1 MCDGKGEQGETYPPV
16 DEEQRVGVGSVEEWE
31 YQDQEHKKWHKR
43 FRQNVIDFMIFFAF
57 DAFLLDSWIYE
68 RFSRGYRFNF
78 YRATKFTQ
86 DLKNMITTSE
96 TRLVSDNIIFQRT

>member
-1 MCDGKGEQGETYPPV
+1 MTLTIQL
-16 DEEQRVGVGSVEEWE
+16 
-31 YQDQEHKKWHKR
+31 KR
-43 FRQNVIDFMIFFAF
+43 DWLYELFFAF

-96 TRLVSDNIIFQRT
+96 TSLVSDNIIFQRT